1 MGEESEADKISLIV
15 IKVTS
20 MVSFFLMIL
29 IVGSLPLRLKA
40 FKENKVRNLENIFF

>member
-1 MGEESEADKISLIV
+1 MGEETEADKISLIV
-15 IKVTS
+15 IKVIS

-40 FKENKVRNLENIFF
+40 FKENKVRIKKK